1 MRVSHAGKL
10 RLSSF
15 VQKGMFCIT
24 CRAHER
30 GMTLRTEQTRLRL
43 FSPETIQQQET
54 SFKLGTEPEPPAPIN
69 KSLFKVLWKE
79 IKDGEWEQT
88 HKNRLERQRQ
98 KKQIHLIWL
107 GSIAEVDLWVKD
119 SKCSIDFGMDMFHD
133 AETLFL
139 KKRRGI
145 FSFCLF

>member
-1 MRVSHAGKL
+1 
-10 RLSSF
+10 
-15 VQKGMFCIT
+15 
-24 CRAHER
+24 
-30 GMTLRTEQTRLRL
+30 MTLRTEQTRLRL

-145 FSFCLF
+145 FNFCLF